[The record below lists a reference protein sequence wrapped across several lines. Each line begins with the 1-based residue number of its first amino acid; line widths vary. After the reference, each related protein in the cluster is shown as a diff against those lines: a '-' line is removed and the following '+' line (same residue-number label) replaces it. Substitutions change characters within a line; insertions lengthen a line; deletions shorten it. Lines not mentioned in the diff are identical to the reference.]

1 MNGVH
6 TTDPIST
13 PNDNEYETLQNNH
26 RIDDSTNGHAAML
39 AGFGPSPPRLP
50 SSPVDSETHG
60 RSTHGADNGHPC
72 EQPPHPEPASAH
84 GPAYLQNNRYL
95 TIKHY
100 ARMTGLSKQMA
111 EAELD
116 SFCSRAN
123 GMLKCQT
130 AGSKKVYS
138 KI

>member
-1 MNGVH
+1 
-6 TTDPIST
+6 
-13 PNDNEYETLQNNH
+13 
-26 RIDDSTNGHAAML
+26 ML

-60 RSTHGADNGHPC
+60 SSTHGADNDHPC
-72 EQPPHPEPASAH
+72 VSNHLTQNQRLHMAL
-84 GPAYLQNNRYL
+84 AYLQNNRYL

-123 GMLKCQT
+123 GMLRCQT
-130 AGSKKVYS
+130 AGGKKVYS

>member
-1 MNGVH
+1 M
-6 TTDPIST
+6 
-13 PNDNEYETLQNNH
+13 
-26 RIDDSTNGHAAML
+26 AML
-39 AGFGPSPPRLP
+39 L
-50 SSPVDSETHG
+50 
-60 RSTHGADNGHPC
+60 C
-72 EQPPHPEPASAH
+72 LPASGHRHPGCRHRLWTPRPMVVVRTVPTTTTRVSNHLTQNQRLHMAL
-84 GPAYLQNNRYL
+84 AYLQNNRYL

-123 GMLKCQT
+123 GMLRCQT
-130 AGSKKVYS
+130 AGGKKVYS

>member
-1 MNGVH
+1 M
-6 TTDPIST
+6 
-13 PNDNEYETLQNNH
+13 
-26 RIDDSTNGHAAML
+26 AML
-39 AGFGPSPPRLP
+39 L
-50 SSPVDSETHG
+50 
-60 RSTHGADNGHPC
+60 C
-72 EQPPHPEPASAH
+72 LPASGHRRQGCHHRLCTPRPMVVVRTVPTTATRVSNH
-84 GPAYLQNNRYL
+84 LTQNQRLHMALAYLQDNRYL

-123 GMLKCQT
+123 GMLRCQT
-130 AGSKKVYS
+130 ASGKKVYS